1 MPRII
6 IIVISI
12 LCYWSSAQANI
23 THVIQEEINK
33 VAPHLNIG
41 IKIRNLKN
49 NKVIY
54 AQNVDRYY
62 TFASSLKLITIL
74 SLQQYFGIDHNFVSR
89 IIKDNNDYY
98 LDIQDPDFL
107 INDLDFLISMVKQ
120 TGVNEIQG
128 NFYIINHTFTIPA
141 VTVNKMV
148 IDGIY
153 CYGAPV
159 TKVHVNKNCTRIVAN
174 AADTQGNL
182 IKLTTQELIP
192 YNLINKAVTVL
203 DQHKAKVNIN
213 IVQDQLIVDG
223 TLNQA
228 SGKITIGAV
237 VNDNLAHV
245 RLMLAKILNQYNI
258 TVTGEILLGHTPAT
272 GQELVKRSKNFAQI
286 ASSALK
292 NSDNYITDY
301 LFAEYATD
309 FAKDDWRDTGV
320 LLKQLVFDKFKVD
333 LKNSVIVDGSGLS
346 RYNMLT
352 VTQFDSFL
360 TALYRQ
366 NNFKSLMMML
376 ARAGEDGSLINR
388 FKGVQIFAKTGGM
401 SGVSSLAGYVFDRD
415 NTPYSFVIVSNNYIE
430 SKKRILDLEEAII
443 RAVIK

>member
-128 NFYIINHTFTIPA
+128 NFYIFKCFLTINLLFDKI
-141 VTVNKMV
+141 
-148 IDGIY
+148 
-153 CYGAPV
+153 
-159 TKVHVNKNCTRIVAN
+159 
-174 AADTQGNL
+174 NL
-182 IKLTTQELIP
+182 I
-192 YNLINKAVTVL
+192 
-203 DQHKAKVNIN
+203 
-213 IVQDQLIVDG
+213 
-223 TLNQA
+223 
-228 SGKITIGAV
+228 
-237 VNDNLAHV
+237 
-245 RLMLAKILNQYNI
+245 
-258 TVTGEILLGHTPAT
+258 
-272 GQELVKRSKNFAQI
+272 
-286 ASSALK
+286 
-292 NSDNYITDY
+292 
-301 LFAEYATD
+301 
-309 FAKDDWRDTGV
+309 
-320 LLKQLVFDKFKVD
+320 
-333 LKNSVIVDGSGLS
+333 
-346 RYNMLT
+346 
-352 VTQFDSFL
+352 
-360 TALYRQ
+360 
-366 NNFKSLMMML
+366 
-376 ARAGEDGSLINR
+376 
-388 FKGVQIFAKTGGM
+388 
-401 SGVSSLAGYVFDRD
+401 
-415 NTPYSFVIVSNNYIE
+415 
-430 SKKRILDLEEAII
+430 
-443 RAVIK
+443 